1 VIFYSIAIILVIVY
15 CLWYFPIFGIKGLP
29 RNTMALAFV
38 LKLIVGFLLIYIHDA
53 TYGSSEL
60 SHDGQTFMQEGKILN
75 EVFYESPKSYLQ
87 LLTGIQE
94 PVDFAYRTEYWAP
107 GDLTI
112 INDSKNVI
120 RLHSLIHF
128 ISFDQEA
135 IHLAIFCLIALIGFK
150 LIYIS
155 FRKYFVIDSKLSFW
169 VLLLL
174 PTSIFW
180 TSSLMKEPLLL
191 LGLGLLSYGII
202 KENNWKFRIII
213 LLFALFILIGIKP
226 YVLICLISG
235 LFCYLVV
242 HYFQTY
248 KIWVSIFCAILLI
261 LIISPVFK
269 TPKNYIVHNL
279 NRKQFDF
286 VNVGKGGLHVKADT
300 CFYYFQP
307 HQYEYLSFQK
317 NKVALI
323 KPTSAYIMRFGSTQK
338 PVLVH
343 LTPNGEQWEKVYQS
357 MGCSSYIELTPI
369 NDSYYQLLCNI
380 PEALINSTL
389 RPFPSDPGSNLKYLA
404 IAEMYLMTLF
414 IFFALKRR
422 RKLDFRERK
431 IVVFLITFALVLLVL
446 IGWTTPVLGAIVRYR
461 FPAQLAVVLA
471 LLIIQKP
478 LTHSKW
484 INTL

>member
-1 VIFYSIAIILVIVY
+1 
-15 CLWYFPIFGIKGLP
+15 
-29 RNTMALAFV
+29 
-38 LKLIVGFLLIYIHDA
+38 
-53 TYGSSEL
+53 
-60 SHDGQTFMQEGKILN
+60 
-75 EVFYESPKSYLQ
+75 
-87 LLTGIQE
+87 
-94 PVDFAYRTEYWAP
+94 
-107 GDLTI
+107 
-112 INDSKNVI
+112 
-120 RLHSLIHF
+120 
-128 ISFDQEA
+128 
-135 IHLAIFCLIALIGFK
+135 
-150 LIYIS
+150 
-155 FRKYFVIDSKLSFW
+155 
-169 VLLLL
+169 
-174 PTSIFW
+174 
-180 TSSLMKEPLLL
+180 
-191 LGLGLLSYGII
+191 
-202 KENNWKFRIII
+202 
-213 LLFALFILIGIKP
+213 
-226 YVLICLISG
+226 
-235 LFCYLVV
+235 
-242 HYFQTY
+242 
-248 KIWVSIFCAILLI
+248 
-261 LIISPVFK
+261 
-269 TPKNYIVHNL
+269 
-279 NRKQFDF
+279 
-286 VNVGKGGLHVKADT
+286 VKADT